1 MNRKREKIFFNAFY
15 PLLILLILFFPV
27 ENYSQSNYD
36 KLKLRIDS
44 LFTTDFFSSTQIAVD
59 VFDLSANKNVYSK
72 NEKLLFH
79 PASVQKILTT
89 SAALKFLGT
98 DFNFKTKIYHTGEI
112 DDSVCKGD
120 VFIIGGFDP
129 DFNQKDLELAVNEIK
144 KYGIN
149 EIKGNLYADVS
160 SGDSLFWGSGWMWDD
175 DPGSFAAYLSPLNI
189 NANSIKI
196 ICSPGEIGK
205 PVSSNIIPQNNFLLI
220 ENNSTTI
227 DSGASTLNVT
237 RDWLNRSNRFF
248 ISGELPKTSQAD
260 TIELNIFN
268 PVFYFLNL
276 AKEEFN
282 RQGIILRGIID
293 TLTLNK
299 DAEEIFTFERNI
311 DSVITFTNKTSYNLG
326 AEMILRAIGSEFFGK
341 HISANKGILFVDSLI
356 SLAGF
361 NPKNYRIVDGSGL
374 SFYNLI
380 SAELSTG
387 ILKYLFFDEEDLFVR
402 IYNSFPIAGFDG
414 SLEKR
419 FIGSPAQKR
428 VRAKTGTLSGVSNLA
443 GYLHSKSG
451 TTIAFTIFIQ
461 NFVGSSSQARL
472 IQNKICELL
481 FEEL

>member
-1 MNRKREKIFFNAFY
+1 MDRIRNKIFLNAFNSF
-15 PLLILLILFFPV
+15 ILFSIIIFPSK
-27 ENYSQSNYD
+27 NYSQNNYD
-36 KLKLRIDS
+36 NLKIRIDS
-44 LFTTDFFSSTQIAVD
+44 LFTTDFFQSSQIAID
-59 VFDLSANKNVYSK
+59 VFDLSADQKVYSK

-79 PASVQKILTT
+79 PASVQKIFTA
-89 SAALKFLGT
+89 SAALKFLGS
-98 DFNFKTKIYHTGEI
+98 DFNFKTGVYYTGEI
-112 DDSVCKGD
+112 DDSVCDGD
-120 VFIIGGFDP
+120 VFIVGGFDP
-129 DFNQKDLELAVNEIK
+129 DFNQKDLELVATKIK
-144 KYGIN
+144 DYGIK

-160 SGDSLFWGSGWMWDD
+160 AGDSIFWGSGWMWDD
-175 DPGSFAAYLSPLNI
+175 DPGSFAAYISPLSI
-189 NANSIKI
+189 NGNSIKI
-196 ICSPGEIGK
+196 ICSPSEIGK
-205 PVSSNIIPQNNFLLI
+205 SIEAKIIPQNNFLKI
-220 ENNSTTI
+220 ENNSTAI

-237 RDWLNRSNRFF
+237 RDWLNRSNRIL
-248 ISGELPKTSQAD
+248 ISGQMPKTSAAD
-260 TIELNIFN
+260 TVELNIFN

-282 RQGIILRGIID
+282 RQGIILRGNID
-293 TLTLNK
+293 TLSLKK
-299 DAEEIFTFERNI
+299 DADEIFTLERNI

-341 HISANKGILFVDSLI
+341 HISAKQGILFVDSLI

-361 NPKNYRIVDGSGL
+361 DPKNYRIVDGSGL

-387 ILKYLFFDEEDLFVR
+387 FLKYLFFEEEDLFVR

-414 SLEKR
+414 TLKKR
-419 FIGSPAQKR
+419 FIDSPAQKR

-451 TTIAFTIFIQ
+451 ATIAFTIFIQ